1 MKKKTMMKMLA
12 LAMSAVMLAGCAS
25 GGGTQGTTVQE
36 TTAANAEAAT
46 DAGGTSAETT
56 APAATGDKTV
66 TMAMVSAWDSM
77 IPFDTTSS
85 YSDAILDLLFDKL
98 VYLKADGT
106 YEPRLADS
114 WEMNDDS
121 TVLTIKLNENA
132 KWHDGQPVTAQDVVF
147 TSKVYCAP
155 TMAAPRANN
164 LSPFAGH
171 GESDDS
177 LQVEALDDHTV
188 QFTCKESTN
197 IDFIMFIKFRDL
209 YILPSHILGD
219 VPLEEFRSNPYW
231 ENPIGS
237 GPCVYESQISG
248 ERMEF
253 RANKDYHLGAP
264 DWDRF
269 VVRVVTTS
277 NLLSG
282 LMNGEIDVLAGN
294 VASLQLSD
302 WDMAKQQD
310 NLNCVSTESLGYQY
324 MAVNTSRD
332 YLPAKVRQAINM
344 AIDRSLIV
352 DGLLQG
358 EGEAASGPLAK
369 SHKYYNPEI
378 AVTCDPDGA
387 KALLD
392 EAGWDGSHELI
403 LSVPTGNAI
412 REQAAV
418 IIQQNLAAVGINV
431 KIETS
436 DFATHLNRVRGGDYD
451 LGLIGSGGSPDPSE
465 CVINFNPD
473 HLNNFSHLSD
483 WTIYNTGAEGEHAF
497 TFDDR
502 KVFYDDYQVL
512 LKEQVPF
519 VFLYFQNSL
528 FASNKRVTNINDTQ
542 DYSQLNRDVWNW
554 KVQ

>member
-1 MKKKTMMKMLA
+1 MKKRNLMRGLA
-12 LAMSAVMLAGCAS
+12 AGVAAVMLAGCSA
-25 GGGTQGTTVQE
+25 GGGTQATNQEAGTTVSVEKTSDSMEAEE
-36 TTAANAEAAT
+36 TKE
-46 DAGGTSAETT
+46 DSTSK
-56 APAATGDKTV
+56 GKTL
-66 TMAMVSAWDSM
+66 TMAMVSAWDSV

-85 YSDAILDLLFDKL
+85 YSDTILDLLYDKL

-106 YEPRLADS
+106 YYSRLADS
-114 WEMNDDS
+114 WEMNEDS
-121 TVLTIKLNENA
+121 TVLTLKLNEKA
-132 KWHDGQPVTAQDVVF
+132 KWHDGKPVTAHDVVF
-147 TSKVYCAP
+147 TSKLYCAP

-177 LQVEALDDHTV
+177 LEVKALDDHTV
-188 QFTCKESTN
+188 QFTCKDSTN

-209 YILPSHILGD
+209 YILPSHILGG
-219 VPLEEFRSNPYW
+219 VPLEEIRSNPYW

-237 GPCVYESQISG
+237 GPCIYESQISG

-253 RANKDYHLGAP
+253 KANKDYYLGVP

-302 WDMAKQQD
+302 WEMAKQQP
-310 NLNCVSTESLGYQY
+310 NLNCVSTASLGYQY

-344 AIDRSLIV
+344 AINRSLIV

-378 AVTCDPDGA
+378 AVTYDPEGA
-387 KALLD
+387 KVLLE

-403 LSVPTGNAI
+403 LSIPTGNAI

-418 IIQQNLAAVGINV
+418 IIQQNLAEVGINV
-431 KIETS
+431 KIETA
-436 DFATHLNRVRGGDYD
+436 DFATHLNRVRAGDYD

-497 TFDDR
+497 TFEDR

-512 LKEQVPF
+512 LKDQVPF

-528 FASNKRVTNINDTQ
+528 FASNTRVTDITDTQ
-542 DYSQLNRDVWNW
+542 DYSQLNRNVWNW
-554 KVQ
+554 KIQ